1 MPDVPGVEPMALP
14 EGLASLALRKVA
26 LPVVVID
33 RGGSLVFVNAEGC
46 DYLGVTAEEVLGK
59 PVWDVLFDAKDAAG
73 ARPSIEGALSDGRP
87 ISVRG
92 ARSAVSGSR
101 RVTRWHWTPLGWGE
115 RRDAVGIGI
124 AEDASQTA
132 TCEDRG
138 FATEA
143 RSRALLRLMPDLVFR
158 MDAEGRFLEFYASNE
173 QLLYAPPEQIVGHTI
188 RELLP
193 EPVCSQSM
201 ACITKT
207 LETTAVQT
215 LEYSLPVAP
224 GHRYFEARHVAVN
237 SSEVLAIVRDIT
249 KRKTSEEALRAS
261 EKQYRMLMERAS
273 DGIVLTDAGGRI
285 VAANRQACELSGW
298 DEASMLSRDV
308 AELLVVNEDVSV
320 APLFRGLREGGPV
333 RVEARLRHR
342 GGELLDVEMSAS
354 RMPDGR
360 VQAILREIT
369 ERKRAEEAL
378 RRSEES
384 FRLLIERSP
393 DLIAV
398 HRGGRVVWANQSCAR
413 VFRTDLANM
422 IGRRVLDLVHPDDR
436 EVVRQ
441 RIVQQQQTGEPVA
454 AMEERFVR
462 DDGTVWY
469 GEVVAIPLEFQGEPS
484 SIVVAHDVTERKRAE
499 EERRSLEQRIQQ
511 AQKLQSLGVL
521 AGGIAHDFN
530 NLLMGVLGNAS
541 LALLDLP
548 PEAPARDHLQRV
560 EVAARRAADLTRQL
574 LAYSGK
580 GRFLVSPLDLSRVVE
595 EMNHLLATVIS
606 KRATVHLDFERNLPP
621 IEADATQMRQ
631 VIMNLI
637 TNASDSL
644 GDEDGVIV
652 IRTGLVHADASYLA
666 STYVDEQLKA
676 GDYVVLEISD
686 TGCGMDAA
694 TVERMFDPFFT
705 TKFTGRGLGLAAV
718 LGIVRGHRGAI
729 KVDSEPG
736 QGTSFRVLFPRA
748 GGAVEQSR
756 AEERGTLGR
765 VGSGTILV
773 VDDEETVRSV
783 ARLVLER
790 QGFAVVEA
798 VDGVEAV
805 ELFRKQGSQIRL
817 VVLDMTMPKM
827 SGEEAFRALRSLDP
841 DVRIL
846 LSSGY
851 NEQEAVNHFADRGLS
866 GFIQKPYTSSELTDR
881 VFQILGET

>member
-1 MPDVPGVEPMALP
+1 
-14 EGLASLALRKVA
+14 
-26 LPVVVID
+26 
-33 RGGSLVFVNAEGC
+33 
-46 DYLGVTAEEVLGK
+46 
-59 PVWDVLFDAKDAAG
+59 
-73 ARPSIEGALSDGRP
+73 
-87 ISVRG
+87 
-92 ARSAVSGSR
+92 
-101 RVTRWHWTPLGWGE
+101 
-115 RRDAVGIGI
+115 
-124 AEDASQTA
+124 
-132 TCEDRG
+132 
-138 FATEA
+138 
-143 RSRALLRLMPDLVFR
+143 
-158 MDAEGRFLEFYASNE
+158 
-173 QLLYAPPEQIVGHTI
+173 
-188 RELLP
+188 
-193 EPVCSQSM
+193 
-201 ACITKT
+201 
-207 LETTAVQT
+207 
-215 LEYSLPVAP
+215 
-224 GHRYFEARHVAVN
+224 
-237 SSEVLAIVRDIT
+237 
-249 KRKTSEEALRAS
+249 
-261 EKQYRMLMERAS
+261 
-273 DGIVLTDAGGRI
+273 
-285 VAANRQACELSGW
+285 
-298 DEASMLSRDV
+298 
-308 AELLVVNEDVSV
+308 
-320 APLFRGLREGGPV
+320 
-333 RVEARLRHR
+333 
-342 GGELLDVEMSAS
+342 
-354 RMPDGR
+354 MPDGR
-360 VQAILREIT
+360 VQAILRDIT

-413 VFRTDLANM
+413 VFKTDLAKM

-436 EVVRQ
+436 EAVRQ
-441 RIVQQQQTGEPVA
+441 RIVRQQQTGEPVA

-574 LAYSGK
+574 LAYSGR
-580 GRFLVSPLDLSRVVE
+580 GRFLVKPLDLSKVVE

-606 KRATVHLDFERNLPP
+606 KRATVHLDFEKHLPP

-666 STYVDEQLKA
+666 TTYVDEQLET
-676 GDYVVLEISD
+676 GDYVYLEISD

-736 QGTSFRVLFPRA
+736 RGTSFRVLFPRA
-748 GGAVEQSR
+748 GGEVERFR
-756 AEERGTLGR
+756 AEERGALGR
-765 VGSGTILV
+765 VGSGTIMV

-851 NEQEAVNHFADRGLS
+851 NEQEAVNHFAGRGLS

>member
-1 MPDVPGVEPMALP
+1 MPEAPGVEPMAVP
-14 EGLASLALRKVA
+14 EGLASLALRRLA
-26 LPVVVID
+26 LPTLVID
-33 RGGSLVFVNAEGC
+33 RRGNVVFVNPQAC
-46 DYLGVTAEEVLGK
+46 DHLGVTAGDVAGK
-59 PVWDVLFDAKDAAG
+59 PVWDVLFDAEDALC
-73 ARPSIEGALSDGRP
+73 ARPCIEGALCDGNP
-87 ISVRG
+87 ISVSG
-92 ARSAVSGSR
+92 ARSVRGGPPR
-101 RVTRWHWTPLGWGE
+101 RTRWHWTPLGWGE
-115 RRDAVGIGI
+115 RLDAVGIGI
-124 AEDASQTA
+124 LEEGSQTP
-132 TCEDRG
+132 TCEERG

-201 ACITKT
+201 ACIIKT
-207 LETTAVQT
+207 LETGAVQT

-237 SSEVLAIVRDIT
+237 ASEVLAIVRDIT

-261 EKQYRMLMERAS
+261 ERQYRMLMERAS
-273 DGIVLTDAGGRI
+273 DGIVLTDASGRI
-285 VAANRQACELSGW
+285 VGANRQACELSGW
-298 DEASMLSRDV
+298 DEGSLLSRDV
-308 AELLVVNEDVSV
+308 AELLAVNDGASV

-333 RVEARLRHR
+333 RVEARLRHQ

-360 VQAILREIT
+360 VQAILRDIT

-398 HRGGRVVWANQSCAR
+398 HRGGRVIWANPSCAR
-413 VFRTDLANM
+413 IFKTDLANI
-422 IGRRVLDLVHPDDR
+422 IGRPVLDLVHPDDR
-436 EVVRQ
+436 EEVTRRIEEQQRTGKVVPAR
-441 RIVQQQQTGEPVA
+441 
-454 AMEERFVR
+454 EERFLR
-462 DDGTVWY
+462 DDGTFWW
-469 GEVVAIPLEFQGEPS
+469 GEVVAIPLQFQGEPS
-484 SIVVAHDVTERKRAE
+484 SIVIAHDVTERKRAE
-499 EERRSLEQRIQQ
+499 EERRALDQRIQQ

-548 PEAPARDHLQRV
+548 REAPARDHLQRV
-560 EVAARRAADLTRQL
+560 EVAARRAADLTKQL

-580 GRFLVSPLDLSRVVE
+580 GRFLVSPLDLSKVVE

-606 KRATVHLDFERNLPP
+606 KRATVHLEFERDLPP
-621 IEADATQMRQ
+621 IEADATQVRQ

-652 IRTGLVHADASYLA
+652 IRTGVIHASASYLA
-666 STYVDEQLKA
+666 TTYMDEQLEP
-676 GDYVVLEISD
+676 GDYVVLEITD
-686 TGCGMDAA
+686 TGCGMDAS
-694 TVERMFDPFFT
+694 TVARMFDPFFT

-729 KVDSEPG
+729 KVHSEPG
-736 QGTSFRVLFPRA
+736 RGTSFKVLFPRA
-748 GGAVEQSR
+748 GGEVEKSR
-756 AEERGTLGR
+756 DDERKAPDR

-783 ARLVLER
+783 ARLVLQR

-805 ELFRKQGSQIRL
+805 ELFRKHGGAFRL
-817 VVLDMTMPKM
+817 VLLDMTMPRM
-827 SGEEAFRALRSLDP
+827 SGEETFRALRSLDP

-851 NEQEAVNHFADRGLS
+851 NEQEAVNHFAGRGLS
-866 GFIQKPYTSSELTDR
+866 GFVQKPYTPSELTDR
-881 VFQILGET
+881 VFQTLGEK